1 LVREEP
7 DGGGVNR
14 VEYKRES
21 GAECAHTH
29 MDDMV
34 GDVCMCVLCMLG
46 CCMCDYYNTMKS
58 VID

>member
-1 LVREEP
+1 M
-7 DGGGVNR
+7 
-14 VEYKRES
+14 EYKRES

-29 MDDMV
+29 IDDRA

-46 CCMCDYYNTMKS
+46 WCMCDYYNTIKS